1 MEIKKPHQIPHFV
14 CGGSL
19 LSSGAPPAYSL
30 RVKMGARGDLNFSK
44 RGFTLIELLVT
55 LTIISLLLTIVAPRY
70 FNSITKAEEAVLKQ
84 DLTLMR
90 DVLDKYH
97 ADTGSYPDTL
107 EDLISK
113 KYLRKIP
120 VDPVT
125 KSETTWIF
133 IPPASTGKGVIFDIK
148 SGAPG
153 NSRDGTPYSD
163 W

>member
-1 MEIKKPHQIPHFV
+1 MANLTKK
-14 CGGSL
+14 
-19 LSSGAPPAYSL
+19 
-30 RVKMGARGDLNFSK
+30 N
-44 RGFTLIELLVT
+44 GFTLIELLVAM
-55 LTIISLLLTIVAPRY
+55 TIIALLLSIVAPRY
-70 FNSITKAEEAVLKQ
+70 FNSVSRAEEAVLKE

-90 DVLDKYH
+90 QALDKYH

-107 EDLISK
+107 DDLVNK

-125 KSETTWIF
+125 QSATTWIL
-133 IPPASTGKGVIFDIK
+133 IPPATTEKGAVFDLK

-153 NSRDGTPYSD
+153 NARDGTAYSD

>member
-1 MEIKKPHQIPHFV
+1 MTTQ
-14 CGGSL
+14 
-19 LSSGAPPAYSL
+19 
-30 RVKMGARGDLNFSK
+30 RGK
-44 RGFTLIELLVT
+44 GFTLIELLVAM
-55 LTIISLLLTIVAPRY
+55 TIVALLLSIVVPRY
-70 FNSITKAEEAVLKQ
+70 FHSVTKAEETVLKQ

-90 DVLDKYH
+90 EALDKYH

-107 EDLISK
+107 DDLINK

-125 KSETTWIF
+125 QSATTWIL
-133 IPPASTGKGVIFDIK
+133 IPPSNTEKGAIFDIK

-153 NSRDGTPYSD
+153 NAGDGTAYGE

>member
-1 MEIKKPHQIPHFV
+1 MT
-14 CGGSL
+14 
-19 LSSGAPPAYSL
+19 
-30 RVKMGARGDLNFSK
+30 K
-44 RGFTLIELLVT
+44 RTQRNGFTLIELLVAM
-55 LTIISLLLTIVAPRY
+55 TIIALLLSIVAPRY
-70 FNSITKAEEAVLKQ
+70 FRSVTKAEEAVLKE

-97 ADTGSYPDTL
+97 ADTGKYPDTL
-107 EDLISK
+107 DDLINK

-125 KSETTWIF
+125 QSPSSWTL
-133 IPPASTGKGVIFDIK
+133 IPPASTEKGIVFDIK

-153 NSRDGTPYSD
+153 NAIDGTAYGD